1 MIKIITSSGDT
12 YVTNKI
18 VDGQFSVSGNV
29 GRAGTLDLFKL
40 YDESIPTGSNEISRF
55 LVDFDLTDLSYMS
68 STLDVKDPTF
78 KASLRLKSIN
88 LGQSTP
94 SGFTV
99 SVFPLSSSFTEGVG
113 RDIVSFADVGAAN
126 WLSKSNG
133 TLWSVTGCGLG
144 SDISSPSDYITSD
157 TVSGVPTFEC
167 TQFFNLGNEDLDI
180 DVTKIVSSSLAGRLA
195 FNGFRISFSGSDE
208 TDRVTRFV
216 KRFGSTN
223 ARDFSIRPK
232 LIVQCD
238 DSIIDNRSSSFV
250 DTDNTLLYF
259 SSERG
264 QVSPF
269 KELNGSPVTGSNC
282 VVLTLATSSFLASF
296 TGSEASSFSGT
307 RIPGTYQVSFHV
319 SGTSVVS
326 GTQTINDFLSASG
339 SIKLTETLRTQAGN
353 RTVRAGTVTLK
364 PSSWNVTTVGYPDFI
379 VSVHTSS
386 PTFNVG
392 QQVRMTAMF
401 FDRNE
406 QSRASK
412 FPIQVSQS
420 EIYGVRYRLRDNL
433 SGELLF
439 DFCDGSKMSL
449 DSGGWFT
456 ELPTGGMK
464 VGSTYTSEFEVMKNG
479 KMYHDNDRS
488 TRLRAI

>member
-40 YDESIPTGSNEISRF
+40 YDESVPTGSNEISRF
-55 LVDFDLTDLSYMS
+55 LVDFDLTELTFLSAS
-68 STLDVKDPTF
+68 LDASDPTF
-78 KASLRLKSIN
+78 KANLRLKSLA
-88 LGQSTP
+88 LGQSAP

-126 WLSKSNG
+126 WLSRSNG
-133 TLWSVTGCGLG
+133 TLWTVTGCGLG
-144 SDISSPSDYITSD
+144 ADLSSTSDYVTSD
-157 TVSGVPTFEC
+157 TAAGVSTFEC
-167 TQFFNLGNEDLDI
+167 TQFFSLGNEDLDI
-180 DVTKIVSSSLAGRLA
+180 DVTRIISSSLARRLS

-208 TDRVTRFV
+208 TDQVTRFV

-250 DTDNTLLYF
+250 DTNNTLLYF
-259 SSERG
+259 SSDRG
-264 QVSPF
+264 YVSPF
-269 KELNGSPVTGSNC
+269 KELNGNQVTGSNC
-282 VVLTLATSSFLASF
+282 IVLTLSTSSFSTSF
-296 TGSEASSFSGT
+296 TGSEASSYSGT
-307 RIPGTYQVSFHV
+307 RIPGTYQVTFHV
-319 SGTSVVS
+319 SGTSVIS
-326 GTQTINDFLSASG
+326 GTQTVNDFLTASG
-339 SIKLTETLRTQAGN
+339 SIKFTETLKTQAGS
-353 RTVRAGTVTLK
+353 RKLKTGTVTLN
-364 PSSWNVTTVGYPDFI
+364 PLSWNVTTPGYPDFI
-379 VSVHTSS
+379 VSIHTSS
-386 PTFNVG
+386 PTFTVG

-412 FPIQVSQS
+412 FPIQVSQT
-420 EIYGVRYRLRDNL
+420 EVYGVRYRLRDSL
-433 SGELLF
+433 TGELLF
-439 DFCDGSKMSL
+439 DFCEGSKMSL

-456 ELPTGGMK
+456 DLPTGGMK
-464 VGSTYTSEFEVMKNG
+464 IGSTYTSEFEVIKNG
-479 KMYHDNDRS
+479 KLYHVIDRS
-488 TRLRAI
+488 TRLRVN